1 VYIIY
6 MLFSIMFYVLLLSIR
21 CQDVDCVTNSGE
33 IFIIIKESKRWKKK
47 RISGEIILVFW
58 ISSWAPKLRTKVN
71 YKVPWKNGFL

>member
-1 VYIIY
+1 MYIIY

-47 RISGEIILVFW
+47 EYQVRLFLFSGFPVGLQ
-58 ISSWAPKLRTKVN
+58 N
-71 YKVPWKNGFL
+71 